1 MKKIIIGIGICL
13 AFVVVFIVSI
23 LLLLQKNKSEQK
35 VLLCNWYDYE
45 KNEVIIVPTK
55 EIKYSMPYSFSAYF
69 TSTSKDLLAQI
80 KNEQIFVEDRSLF
93 IDNYDV
99 EGSLLFND
107 NNYYFVYEVDNSI
120 CIRNMICT
128 IEYNGLSLVIPFQ
141 SFFTLDIYNI
151 PSSKD
156 KIKNYFESIT
166 FEESQL
172 FYSKFDTEF
181 IQIDDKTKQITVSSL
196 DINSNKRYQICIDY
210 TNKVISIFIENKLQ
224 YIYI

>member
-80 KNEQIFVEDRSLF
+80 KNDQIFVEDRSLF

-107 NNYYFVYEVDNSI
+107 NNYY
-120 CIRNMICT
+120 
-128 IEYNGLSLVIPFQ
+128 
-141 SFFTLDIYNI
+141 
-151 PSSKD
+151 
-156 KIKNYFESIT
+156 
-166 FEESQL
+166 
-172 FYSKFDTEF
+172 
-181 IQIDDKTKQITVSSL
+181 
-196 DINSNKRYQICIDY
+196 
-210 TNKVISIFIENKLQ
+210 
-224 YIYI
+224 